1 MLFFDGLR
9 QVPPAFGPS
18 AVTIGKF
25 DGLHLGHRGVIGQ
38 LRELAGERGL
48 QSVVVTFDRNPLSL
62 LRPEACPPALVS
74 NAQKVELLADAGVD
88 ATLMLAFDEALSRLT
103 PREFADRVLVGALHA
118 QVVLCGADFR
128 FGAGGAGDL
137 ATLRELGAESGFD
150 VVLIDDV
157 RVDGVNGEHR
167 VSSSEVRSLLAQGRV
182 REVAGML
189 GRPARIRS
197 TVVPGD
203 QLGREL
209 GYPTA
214 NLDPDLEGLLPADG
228 VYACWAVVDGRRYGA
243 AVSIGNNPTFDGV
256 PAHQVEAHLFDQ
268 SIDLYGSP
276 IELEYI
282 DYVRPM
288 LKFGSVDKLVATL
301 RQDDRTIRPLL
312 RKQRLGV

>member
-1 MLFFDGLR
+1 MRFFEGLA
-9 QVPPAFGPS
+9 QVPAGFGPS

-25 DGLHLGHRGVIGQ
+25 DGLHLGHRGVIRQ

-48 QSVVVTFDRNPLSL
+48 ESVVVTFDRNPLSL

-74 NAQKVELLADAGVD
+74 NGQKADLLAEAGVD
-88 ATLMLAFDEALSRLT
+88 ATVMLTFDLALSRLT
-103 PREFADRVLVGALHA
+103 PAEFVTSVLVDALHA

-137 ATLRELGAESGFD
+137 ATLRELGAASGFD

-157 RVDGVNGEHR
+157 RVDGPQGQHR
-167 VSSSEVRSLLAQGRV
+167 ASSSEVRQFLAEGRV
-182 REVAGML
+182 RDAARML

-197 TVVPGD
+197 TVVPGE

-228 VYACWAVVDGRRYGA
+228 VYACWAIVDGHRYGA

-256 PAHQVEAHLFDQ
+256 PEHQVEAHLFDQ
-268 SIDLYGSP
+268 SIDLYGKP
-276 IELEYI
+276 IELEFV

-288 LKFGSVDKLVATL
+288 KRFDSVDDLVAAL
-301 RQDDRTIRPLL
+301 RQDDATIRGI
-312 RKQRLGV
+312 LGV